1 MIPVCRRLAMAVA
14 ATVLSLGLVAAGM
27 PSAVAVS
34 RDPQWRTGGDSR
46 ACSAPTWGK
55 DMPASGPGNGRRVL
69 VIGDSLTRES
79 RSNLEK
85 SLRTSGW
92 NPTVR
97 CFGGKRLDWAQA
109 QVRDQR
115 RWKGVPST
123 VIIAIGTNDMRW
135 ISREVTLTRMKSL
148 LNQLGSQRQV
158 LWVNTFGGNGEQFS
172 KVKQRWFND
181 TLARLA
187 STRSNLT
194 VVPWD
199 QIARREKIRLS
210 SPIHYTT
217 RGYQLRTEATVNALN
232 STYGLLPPPPAAVVD
247 GELTATRRMQSAA

>member
-1 MIPVCRRLAMAVA
+1 MFPVYQRMATA
-14 ATVLSLGLVAAGM
+14 GAVLSLILVAAGM
-27 PSAVAVS
+27 PSAVATS
-34 RDPQWRTGGDSR
+34 RDLQWRTGGDPR

-55 DMPASGPGNGRRVL
+55 DMPAAGPGNGRRVV

-79 RSNLEK
+79 RSSLEK
-85 SLRTSGW
+85 LLRTSGW

-109 QVRDQR
+109 QVREQR
-115 RWKGVPST
+115 KWKGLPST

-135 ISREVTLTRMKSL
+135 ISRDVTLARIKSL
-148 LNQLGSQRQV
+148 LHQLGADRQV

-172 KVKQRWFND
+172 KSKQRWFND

-187 STRSNLT
+187 ATRPHLT

-210 SPIHYTT
+210 SPIHYTKP
-217 RGYQLRTEATVNALN
+217 GYQLRSEATVNALN
-232 STYGLLPPPPAAVVD
+232 SAYGRVPPPPAALVD
-247 GELTATRRMQSAA
+247 GELTATRRIQSAA